1 MLRSIELTGTKNL
14 KTCSFFHGCIC
25 VDGRYVQGK
34 IIGGKCG
41 RDTPGNMPNPEVKPA
56 SVDGTVRGTHGRA
69 DRCQFKLKDEEE
81 VQFWA
86 SSFFVFTFHDIIL
99 AILKLQELTL

>member
-1 MLRSIELTGTKNL
+1 MYEAEDMFRE
-14 KTCSFFHGCIC
+14 
-25 VDGRYVQGK
+25 K

-69 DRCQFKLKDEEE
+69 GRCQFRLKRGE
-81 VQFWA
+81 VHSWWTSLFY
-86 SSFFVFTFHDIIL
+86 VL
-99 AILKLQELTL
+99 